1 MKNTIRTILW
11 CSALCGSIAT
21 LMASPPVIG
30 VARSWGAFL
39 INDASVPGSATLLDG
54 TSLKTVDASSDL
66 NLTGG
71 ERVTISSNSSAT
83 IHGDRL
89 QLDSGTAEFTG
100 TAAYRVEARN
110 LRIGASDSAARVRVA
125 VDRQNHVLV
134 ASLGGAA
141 EIRNAQGMLVA
152 RVLPGTALTLSAA
165 DVSTVELTGTIQ
177 EHNGEFYMV
186 DEITKVK
193 VELRGS
199 NLKSLVGKHVH
210 IVGSEAGKAVATDVL
225 HTVLVATATQVG
237 AAAAGAGAASAGA
250 GVAAAAAGVAGAAA
264 VPVAAIVGG
273 VAVVGGTVGGLAAT
287 GVIGSSPSVSR

>member
-1 MKNTIRTILW
+1 MKNTIRTLLW

-21 LMASPPVIG
+21 LTAAPPVIG

-134 ASLGGAA
+134 ASVGGAA
-141 EIRNAQGMLVA
+141 EIRNSQGMLVA
-152 RVLPGTALTLSAA
+152 RVLPGTALTLSSAGSSA
-165 DVSTVELTGTIQ
+165 VELTGTVHA
-177 EHNGEFYMV
+177 ENGEFYLTDDV
-186 DEITKVK
+186 TKVK

-199 NLKSLVGKHVH
+199 NLKNLVGKHVH
-210 IVGSEAGKAVATDVL
+210 VVGSETGEATAAGVPQ
-225 HTVLVATATQVG
+225 TVTVATATQVG
-237 AAAAGAGAASAGA
+237 AGAAGAGGAAAGAGMAGSAFPTVAVIG
-250 GVAAAAAGVAGAAA
+250 GVAA
-264 VPVAAIVGG
+264 
-273 VAVVGGTVGGLAAT
+273 VGGTVGGLAAT